1 MSPPSP
7 ARPGRTRGTEPACV
21 TRVVAN
27 VVDAGVVVAVV
38 VAGYA
43 ALNGL
48 VFMFDPRGFRFIETG
63 ARQLVT
69 AGILAYVL
77 YATAAWSTVGR
88 TYGCHVMG
96 LRVVSRRGRRLHLL
110 IALARA
116 VLCVVFPIGLL
127 WCAVSRT
134 QRSLQDLALRT
145 AVIYDWSPRADLDD
159 DGS

>member
-1 MSPPSP
+1 MI
-7 ARPGRTRGTEPACV
+7 
-21 TRVVAN
+21 AN
-27 VVDAGVVVAVV
+27 VVDAGVVVALL

-43 ALNGL
+43 AVNGL
-48 VFMFDPRGFRFIETG
+48 VFMVDPRGFQFIEVG
-63 ARQLVT
+63 AVVSVS
-69 AGILAYVL
+69 AGLATYVL
-77 YATAAWSTVGR
+77 YATIAWSTVGR

-145 AVIYDWSPRADLDD
+145 TVIYDWSPRADLND